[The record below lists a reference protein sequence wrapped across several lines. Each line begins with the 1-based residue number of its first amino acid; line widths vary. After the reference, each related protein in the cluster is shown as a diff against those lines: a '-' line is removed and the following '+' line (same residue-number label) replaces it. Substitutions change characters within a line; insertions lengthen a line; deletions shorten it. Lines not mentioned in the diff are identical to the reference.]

1 MSGEGGSGSRDPHGM
16 VQEAEVLVRELASD
30 GVTARLLGGVG
41 IALRCPS
48 ALPPSPLG
56 RAYSDFDIVVA
67 KDARRELPAALE
79 RLQFK
84 GAERF
89 NAMNGHER
97 QLYSNRTGIE
107 LDVFIDRF
115 KMCHE
120 LDLRKRLLI
129 DRHTLALADL
139 VLSKLQ
145 VAALTEKDVRD
156 YAAITLDHALTTDD
170 SGINTTRLTAVT
182 GSDWGWWRTV
192 TDNLEKVAEHLP
204 ELALPPEP
212 LQRVLHTTEALLTMI
227 AESPKSLRWRARA
240 KVGDRVSWRE
250 EPEEK
255 PGH

>member
-1 MSGEGGSGSRDPHGM
+1 M
-16 VQEAEVLVRELASD
+16 VQEADVLVRELASD
-30 GVTARLLGGVG
+30 GVRARVLGGVG

-48 ALPPSPLG
+48 ALPPSPLS

-67 KDARRELPAALE
+67 KDGRRKLRAALE

-97 QLYSNRTGIE
+97 QLYSNRNGIE

-129 DRHTLALADL
+129 DRHTLAMADL

-145 VAALTEKDVRD
+145 VAALTEKDR
-156 YAAITLDHALTTDD
+156 ATMRR
-170 SGINTTRLTAVT
+170 S
-182 GSDWGWWRTV
+182 
-192 TDNLEKVAEHLP
+192 HLF
-204 ELALPPEP
+204 
-212 LQRVLHTTEALLTMI
+212 TI
-227 AESPKSLRWRARA
+227 
-240 KVGDRVSWRE
+240 
-250 EPEEK
+250 
-255 PGH
+255 